1 MEILANLN
9 GQIMPL
15 HQAQVPVL
23 DRGFLFGDAVYEG
36 LHLVN
41 GRVRFLDAHLARL
54 RRSLSELRMS
64 GVDLDR
70 LRQRLQDTIAASG
83 CREGFI
89 YIQISRGAGPRRT
102 HAFPESC
109 TPTELIF
116 IDPTPDPY
124 AELRERGVRAI
135 TFPDLR
141 WKRCD
146 IKTVNLLGNVLAAQA
161 AKQANAVEAIL
172 VRDDDTLSEGSR
184 TSVFGVV
191 DGTLRTAPL
200 SPNILPGVTRQFV
213 TRIIRDLGLPLK
225 EHPLHRSELPKLQE
239 LFLTGTSA
247 EILAVV
253 ELDNTTIGT
262 GVPGPITRKLQAEF
276 RLRVADEAV

>member
-15 HQAQVPVL
+15 QQAQVSVL

-36 LHLVN
+36 LHLAN
-41 GRVRFLDAHLARL
+41 GRIRFLDAHFARL
-54 RRSLSELRMS
+54 RRSLSELQLT

-83 CREGFI
+83 CQEGFI

-102 HAFPESC
+102 HAFPEHC

-124 AELRERGVRAI
+124 AEIRERGGHVI

-161 AKQANAVEAIL
+161 AKQAGACEAIL
-172 VRDDDTLSEGSR
+172 VRDDGTLSEGSR

-191 DGTLRTAPL
+191 DGILRTAPL
-200 SPNILPGVTRQFV
+200 SPNILPGVTRHFV
-213 TRIIRDLGLPLK
+213 TYMIRDLGLPLD
-225 EHPLHRSELPKLQE
+225 ERPVHLSEVPHLQE

-247 EILAVV
+247 EILPVVAV
-253 ELDNTTIGT
+253 DGNAISN
-262 GVPGPITRKLQAEF
+262 GVPGPITRQLQAEF
-276 RLRVADEAV
+276 RRRIAEGTD

>member
-15 HQAQVPVL
+15 QQAQVPVL

-36 LHLVN
+36 LHLAN
-41 GRVRFLDAHLARL
+41 GRVRFLDAHFARL
-54 RRSLSELRMS
+54 RRSLAELQIT

-70 LRQRLQDTIAASG
+70 LRQRLQATIAASE

-102 HAFPESC
+102 HAFPEQCS
-109 TPTELIF
+109 PTELIF
-116 IDPTPDPY
+116 IDPSPDPY
-124 AELRERGVRAI
+124 AEIRDQGGPAI

-161 AKQANAVEAIL
+161 AKQAGAIEAIL

-191 DGTLRTAPL
+191 DGVLRTSPL
-200 SPNILPGVTRQFV
+200 SPNILPGVTRHFV
-213 TRIIRDLGLPLK
+213 AQMIRDLGLPL
-225 EHPLHRSELPKLQE
+225 EERPLHRSELSQLQE

-247 EILAVV
+247 EILPVIAV
-253 ELDNTTIGT
+253 DGTPIGN
-262 GVPGPITRKLQAEF
+262 GAPGPITRQLQAEF
-276 RLRVADEAV
+276 RRRVAEQAE